1 MSASL
6 TAFSVCRPSKPNLAY
21 LIHSTSLNLLI
32 GLCLLLSLGACTAIP
47 TKEFGS
53 YRDAVSKARTAGED
67 VLTDY
72 AAARAESQALKKKK
86 NPKPE
91 EPSRPA
97 LFVPSASD
105 GESAIDHIA
114 VRFQAWE
121 VVAKY
126 NEALTSLAE
135 GKSIGQVGTT
145 VDGLV
150 HSLSQ
155 SPLTELSTVASQ
167 ITPFLGPLKTLLAE
181 AEQEALR
188 KRYFEALKSGLPLI
202 KNDFIGLLK
211 KDAAIMFEVRFGLN
225 DLEYQRIVDKVSD
238 AKRNFDNLSSH
249 YPLSDDIRR
258 RRDEIRTA
266 LAKLPKDDSGNPAVN
281 PPSNTSGADAVTPA
295 SESQMESLK
304 NEALKQVDLALQKNK
319 ELFAYRDVLTAYV
332 GILNQMAS
340 SIQSL
345 QVAAETG
352 KAPSLP
358 SDEVLKAVISLRQT
372 YLTYKENKQG
382 AL

>member
-1 MSASL
+1 MTESL
-6 TAFSVCRPSKPNLAY
+6 SAFSICRPNKPSWVY
-21 LIHSTSLNLLI
+21 LIHLTSLNLLI

-47 TKEFGS
+47 TKEFGN
-53 YRDAVSKARTAGED
+53 YRDAVSKARAAGED
-67 VLTDY
+67 ILTDY
-72 AAARAESQALKKKK
+72 AAARAENQVLKKKK

-97 LFVPSASD
+97 LFVSSISD

-135 GKSIGQVGTT
+135 GKSIGQVGTA

-155 SPLTELSTVASQ
+155 SPLTELSAVASQ

-188 KRYFEALKSGLPLI
+188 KRFFEALKAGLPLM
-202 KNDFIGLLK
+202 KNDFISLLK
-211 KDAAIMFEVRFGLN
+211 KDSEVMFEVRFGLN
-225 DLEYQRIVDKVSD
+225 DLEYQRIVDKISD
-238 AKRNFDNLSSH
+238 AKRNFDNLSSR
-249 YPLSDDIRR
+249 YPLSDDIRQKR
-258 RRDEIRTA
+258 EEIRVA
-266 LAKLPKDDSGNPAVN
+266 LARLPKDDSGQPAVN
-281 PPSNTSGADAVTPA
+281 TPSNTSGADSVTPA
-295 SESQMESLK
+295 SSSQMESLK
-304 NEALKQVDLALQKNK
+304 NEVLKQVDIALRKNK

-332 GILNQMAS
+332 GLLNKMAS
-340 SIQSL
+340 SIQYL
-345 QVAAETG
+345 QEAAETG
-352 KAPSLP
+352 KSPSVP
-358 SDEVLKAVISLRQT
+358 SDAVLKAVIELRQT